1 MNQMHDST
9 KGFAQ
14 VVCTLVVTYVA
25 RHPKTA
31 RLMSTKL
38 FSSESSKYIV
48 CYFPVKIWFSEN
60 RSTFHNI
67 PAKFQQDWIPQSIKN
82 LAFSRE
88 SLL

>member
-48 CYFPVKIWFSEN
+48 CHFPVKI
-60 RSTFHNI
+60 
-67 PAKFQQDWIPQSIKN
+67 
-82 LAFSRE
+82 
-88 SLL
+88 